1 MKIMLC
7 DLLLLSLLSSVFSSC
22 PRDCLTCREKL
33 HPALDGFNLE
43 VGPGGGEPRP
53 CWTIMGLLA
62 RAPWQL
68 SPADP
73 EHVTAALYQPR
84 ASEMQHLKRMPRVR
98 SLFQAQKE
106 TEPGVDEAGEAEQK
120 QLQKRFGGFTG
131 GKGVLERLS
140 ASLWSLQ
147 QRTVI
152 HARGAVQFGTPA
164 SLPFP
169 LPNFVLVSPVDPTR
183 SWKARGPPN
192 ATTKTPITKPQMHK
206 PVPGWDIFLLE
217 TPTHRGR
224 LCQPVGLHSTQNL

>member
-43 VGPGGGEPRP
+43 VVSPALLEAASDHFHSC
-53 CWTIMGLLA
+53 CWSPHSSLA

-131 GKGVLERLS
+131 PCFLFLQGNGCRVQNGHVLQVKTGS
-140 ASLWSLQ
+140 WSL
-147 QRTVI
+147 VFI
-152 HARGAVQFGTPA
+152 HRH
-164 SLPFP
+164 
-169 LPNFVLVSPVDPTR
+169 PNLACV
-183 SWKARGPPN
+183 
-192 ATTKTPITKPQMHK
+192 
-206 PVPGWDIFLLE
+206 
-217 TPTHRGR
+217 
-224 LCQPVGLHSTQNL
+224 